1 MNKLRGF
8 TLVELM
14 VVIAVIG
21 ILAAVAIPSY
31 SNYVIRGKLVEA
43 TSALSDARIKMEQFY
58 QDNRT
63 YVPTVAQ
70 LGSNTNGCP
79 VAIPMATTNFTYA
92 CSNVND
98 VTNLVDP
105 MKYKITATGISS
117 LSAYSY
123 TINESNVKASNT
135 AWGNS
140 ATCWVT
146 SKGGGC

>member
-1 MNKLRGF
+1 MKKLRGF

-21 ILAAVAIPSY
+21 ILAAVAIPNY

-43 TSALSDARIKMEQFY
+43 TSTLSDARIKMEQFY

-92 CSNVND
+92 CSNL
-98 VTNLVDP
+98 TATA
-105 MKYKITATGISS
+105 YTITATGISS